1 MTLEGDWYNLYQET
15 VVDTLPVCRRIEET
29 ARINTEKVLRAMQ
42 KARVSDFHLKGS
54 SGYGYNDLAREALEE
69 VYAGVFSSE
78 AALVRSQIVSGTH
91 AIALCLYGVLR
102 PGDELLAVQGAPYD
116 TLAAIIGINGR
127 ESGCLQEYG
136 ITYRQVELL
145 PDGSPDYQAIKQAIN
160 SRTRMVMLQRSRGY
174 SLRPALTI
182 DRMKELIDFIRA
194 QKSDVVIFVDN
205 CYGEFVEERE
215 PTEIGAD
222 LVAGSLI
229 KNPGGGLAPTGGYVA
244 GRHKYVEM
252 AASRWSA
259 PGIGREV
266 GPSPDYV
273 RLLFQGIFL
282 APSFVGEALQGM
294 VFAARLF
301 ERLGYDTYPGYM
313 EDRSDII
320 QAVVLNSPRKVI
332 AFCQAIQAS
341 SPVDAHVRPEPVDMP
356 GYADPVI
363 MAAGTFI
370 QGASLELSADA
381 PMRPPYTVYLQGGLS
396 RHHTRLAVIQAAR
409 ALENLQGA

>member
-1 MTLEGDWYNLYQET
+1 MTLEGDWLRLYQET
-15 VVDTLPVCRRIEET
+15 VIDTQSVCQKIEET
-29 ARINTEKVLRAMQ
+29 ARVNTEKVLRAFQ

-54 SGYGYNDLAREALEE
+54 TGYGYNDLARETLEE
-69 VYAGVFSSE
+69 VYAEVFSSE

-91 AIALCLYGVLR
+91 AIALCLYGILR
-102 PGDELLAVQGAPYD
+102 PGDELLAVQGTPYD
-116 TLAAIIGINGR
+116 TLAAIIGINSN
-127 ESGCLQEYG
+127 ESGSLKEYG

-145 PDGSPDYQAIKQAIN
+145 PDGTPDYQAIKQAIN
-160 SRTRMVMLQRSRGY
+160 SRTKMVMLQRSRGY

-182 DRMKELIDFIRA
+182 DRMKELIDFIRG
-194 QKSDVVIFVDN
+194 QKPDVVILVDN

-215 PTEIGAD
+215 PTQIGAD

-229 KNPGGGLAPTGGYVA
+229 KNPGGGLAPTGGYVV
-244 GRHKYVEM
+244 GKNKYVQM
-252 AASRWSA
+252 AANRWTA
-259 PGIGREV
+259 PGIGWEV

-282 APSFVGEALQGM
+282 APSFVSEALQGM

-301 ERLGYDTYPGYM
+301 ERLGYDTSPAYT
-313 EDRSDII
+313 DFRSDII
-320 QAVVLNSPRKVI
+320 QAVILNSPQKVI

-356 GYADPVI
+356 GYTDQVI

-381 PMRPPYTVYLQGGLS
+381 PMRPPYIVYLQGGLS

-409 ALENLQGA
+409 TLQML